1 MARILIIDDDVHILA
16 MLRMML
22 ERENYD
28 VMDAINGKEGL
39 KRHRKAPA
47 DLIITDIFMPEKDGI
62 ETIRELRRD
71 FPGVSIIAMSGGGK
85 NDLGTYLGVAK
96 ALGALYTFAKPFENE
111 ELLNA
116 VREIL

>member
-47 DLIITDIFMPEKDGI
+47 DLIHYRYIH
-62 ETIRELRRD
+62 
-71 FPGVSIIAMSGGGK
+71 A
-85 NDLGTYLGVAK
+85 
-96 ALGALYTFAKPFENE
+96 
-111 ELLNA
+111 
-116 VREIL
+116 